1 MTVFKKKTELAKGV
15 FWPSYL
21 IGIAVIVLGIANQ
34 KPFGSILDA
43 GLNWVSDNFGWWL
56 VLFALILVLL
66 VFGLAFSKA
75 GDVVIG
81 GAGAKPEYTM
91 WQWFSMSL
99 KGGIGTGILFWAMG
113 EPIFHMAAP
122 PAAAGAQPFTR
133 EAGLFAIS
141 QTMLH
146 WTIAQYAMYSLC
158 AVGVALM
165 AYNRRRTISVSSI
178 FEPYLSSSVYGVVKT
193 VVPMVSLFC
202 IVGALACSMA
212 VGLMQINSGLNFFF
226 GLPID
231 GVTVFAIAA
240 IMVTVYVVSC
250 LTGIKKG
257 MRVLSSF
264 CTIVFIGLMVYVLC
278 LGPTRFIV
286 DAGTESLGVFF
297 NRFFEHSVI
306 LPTMAENE
314 TWSKS

>member
-34 KPFGSILDA
+34 KLFGSILDA

-178 FEPYLSSSVYGVVKT
+178 LPFEFSLRRRENRRSNGESVLHRGRAR
-193 VVPMVSLFC
+193 LF
-202 IVGALACSMA
+202 
-212 VGLMQINSGLNFFF
+212 
-226 GLPID
+226 D
-231 GVTVFAIAA
+231 GRRTYADQF
-240 IMVTVYVVSC
+240 
-250 LTGIKKG
+250 
-257 MRVLSSF
+257 
-264 CTIVFIGLMVYVLC
+264 
-278 LGPTRFIV
+278 
-286 DAGTESLGVFF
+286 GTELFLRS
-297 NRFFEHSVI
+297 
-306 LPTMAENE
+306 AD
-314 TWSKS
+314 

>member
-99 KGGIGTGILFWAMG
+99 KRGIGTGILFWAMG

-165 AYNRRRTISVSSI
+165 AYNRRPYDFSVLNLRTLPFEFSLRRRENRRSNGESV
-178 FEPYLSSSVYGVVKT
+178 LHRGRAR
-193 VVPMVSLFC
+193 LF
-202 IVGALACSMA
+202 
-212 VGLMQINSGLNFFF
+212 
-226 GLPID
+226 D
-231 GVTVFAIAA
+231 GRRTYADQF
-240 IMVTVYVVSC
+240 
-250 LTGIKKG
+250 
-257 MRVLSSF
+257 
-264 CTIVFIGLMVYVLC
+264 
-278 LGPTRFIV
+278 
-286 DAGTESLGVFF
+286 GTELFLRS
-297 NRFFEHSVI
+297 
-306 LPTMAENE
+306 AD
-314 TWSKS
+314 

>member
-34 KPFGSILDA
+34 KLFGSILDA

-122 PAAAGAQPFTR
+122 LQLQERSPSHVRRVFSQFPRRCCTGRSPSMRCIRSAPWAWRSWPTIGAVRFQCPQSSNPTFRVQFT
-133 EAGLFAIS
+133 AS
-141 QTMLH
+141 
-146 WTIAQYAMYSLC
+146 
-158 AVGVALM
+158 
-165 AYNRRRTISVSSI
+165 
-178 FEPYLSSSVYGVVKT
+178 
-193 VVPMVSLFC
+193 
-202 IVGALACSMA
+202 
-212 VGLMQINSGLNFFF
+212 
-226 GLPID
+226 
-231 GVTVFAIAA
+231 
-240 IMVTVYVVSC
+240 
-250 LTGIKKG
+250 
-257 MRVLSSF
+257 
-264 CTIVFIGLMVYVLC
+264 
-278 LGPTRFIV
+278 
-286 DAGTESLGVFF
+286 
-297 NRFFEHSVI
+297 
-306 LPTMAENE
+306 
-314 TWSKS
+314 